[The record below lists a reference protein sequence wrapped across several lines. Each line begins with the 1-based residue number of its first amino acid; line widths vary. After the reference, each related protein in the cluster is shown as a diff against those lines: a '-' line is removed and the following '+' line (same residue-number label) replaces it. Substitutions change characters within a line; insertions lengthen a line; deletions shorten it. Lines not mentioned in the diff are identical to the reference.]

1 LYFSD
6 AQTVQV
12 VKPKPQKQQV
22 TYVVQPQHQK
32 QQVTYVVQP
41 QHQKQQVT
49 YTVQHKQSTCTG
61 TKLCMMTCKSRYVLG
76 AKGRDGCNTCTC
88 IPGEVFI
95 KLFLNFH
102 LFKFL
107 AKCAAIAWQ

>member
-1 LYFSD
+1 MYISD
-6 AQTVQV
+6 VQTVQV
-12 VKPKPQKQQV
+12 AKPQPQKQQVTYVVQPQHQKQQV

-49 YTVQHKQSTCTG
+49 YTVQHKQPACTG

-88 IPGEVFI
+88 IPGKVYPQ
-95 KLFLNFH
+95 N
-102 LFKFL
+102 
-107 AKCAAIAWQ
+107 CC